1 MFVNKAVY
9 LIFVKLLPLYRHIAM
24 IPKILI
30 IDDDHDI
37 LLTARMFLEQLEF
50 DVTVMSDPTQ
60 VLTRLSKEHFDV
72 VLLDMNFQRGQTES
86 R

>member
-37 LLTARMFLEQLEF
+37 LLTARMF
-50 DVTVMSDPTQ
+50 D
-60 VLTRLSKEHFDV
+60 
-72 VLLDMNFQRGQTES
+72 
-86 R
+86 